1 MKVLVIGRGESGR
14 AAGELAASRGDEVEY
29 ADDVG
34 LVVASPGVKVVS
46 ELEYGVRALAKRGVR
61 MLAVTGSKGKSSVV
75 KLVADALSLD
85 GKKAVPCGN
94 YGLPVSAVGDCEWA
108 VVEVSSFQLETTN
121 LGSDA
126 FEAAVVLNLQED
138 HLDRHGGAEAY
149 HAVKRRL
156 LSMAKESADFSL
168 ASAPREDVS
177 GLARG
182 SYFDNP
188 VLSGNAM
195 AAVWL
200 MRRAGLSDAA
210 MRRAFENFSP
220 LPHRMEC
227 VGTFGGVRWID
238 DSKATSLAALAAG
251 VEMAGPGTRLIAGG
265 RAKGDAPEN
274 FTGGLTKR
282 VKKVYLI
289 GECAEV
295 FFSAWSRDV
304 DCEICG
310 TMEKAVGKAAREAA
324 KGETVLLSPGA
335 ASYDQFKDFGERG
348 EVFAALAKK
357 EGQKNNE

>member
-14 AAGELAASRGDEVEY
+14 AAGELAASRGDEVGF

-34 LVVASPGVKVVS
+34 LVVASPGVKVAS

-227 VGTFGGVRWID
+227 VGTFGGVR
-238 DSKATSLAALAAG
+238 
-251 VEMAGPGTRLIAGG
+251 
-265 RAKGDAPEN
+265 GDAPEN